1 VAILSNKFSSPV
13 VKGSECRFYSLFEAE
28 NMKRIV
34 ILIVLVAI
42 AGVAGIVRSSVGS
55 VAELRQLASH
65 RNTADVR
72 QEIRQSYELA
82 PGARVELSGLNG
94 AVKIET
100 SDTKTAEIYIERTAS
115 CQEAMDRRK
124 ITIEADANSLRIR
137 GEKSQDA
144 GFFSRF
150 FGSSAN
156 ERTTLKLPRQIALT
170 AKGVNGSF
178 ITGDIDGAVEVTG
191 INGRV
196 QVGSAAGTANFKGIN
211 GNMVVGLKRIDQ
223 EGVTLS
229 GINGNIELQL
239 GADVNADFDA
249 RGMNGQVISDLPNV
263 AIDKEKRGKYGAR
276 IGSGGAGI
284 TAKGINGNIRFTRGA
299 GESVSSA
306 VVD

>member
-1 VAILSNKFSSPV
+1 
-13 VKGSECRFYSLFEAE
+13 
-28 NMKRIV
+28 MKRIL

-65 RNTADVR
+65 RNAADVR
-72 QEIRQSYELA
+72 QEIRQTYELA

-115 CQEAMDRRK
+115 SQEALDRRK
-124 ITIEADANSLRIR
+124 VTIEADANSLRIR
-137 GEKSQDA
+137 GEKSDDA

-156 ERTTLKLPRQIALT
+156 ERTTLKLPRQIALY
-170 AKGVNGSF
+170 AKGVNGAFVTS
-178 ITGDIDGAVEVTG
+178 DIDGAVEIAGV
-191 INGRV
+191 NGRV
-196 QVGSAAGTANFKGIN
+196 QIGSALGTATFKGIN
-211 GNMVVGLKRIDQ
+211 GSMVVGLKKIDQ

-249 RGMNGQVISDLPNV
+249 RGLNGRVISDLPGV
-263 AIDKEKRGKYGAR
+263 EIDKQKRGNYWAR

-284 TAKGINGNIRFTRGA
+284 TAKGINGNIRFTRAA
-299 GESVSSA
+299 GDAAPATSV
-306 VVD
+306 D

>member
-1 VAILSNKFSSPV
+1 
-13 VKGSECRFYSLFEAE
+13 
-28 NMKRIV
+28 MKRIV

-42 AGVAGIVRSSVGS
+42 AGVAGVVRSSVGS
-55 VAELRQLASH
+55 VAELRGLVSH
-65 RNTADVR
+65 KNTADVR

-100 SDTKTAEIYIERTAS
+100 SDSKTAEIYIERTAS
-115 CQEAMDRRK
+115 TQEAMDRRK
-124 ITIEADANSLRIR
+124 VTIEADANSLRIR
-137 GEKSQDA
+137 GDKSEDA

-150 FGSSAN
+150 LGSSAN
-156 ERTTLKLPRQIALT
+156 ERTTLKLPRQIALS

-178 ITGDIDGAVEVTG
+178 ITSDIDGAVEITG

-196 QVGSAAGTANFKGIN
+196 QVGSAVGSARFSGIN
-211 GNMVVGLKRIDQ
+211 GSMMVGLKRIDG

-249 RGMNGQVISDLPNV
+249 RGLNGRVISDLPNV
-263 AIDKEKRGKYGAR
+263 EIEKSKRRSYSAR

-284 TAKGINGNIRFTRGA
+284 TAKGINGNIRFTRAATRDCTRGCQLLI
-299 GESVSSA
+299 
-306 VVD
+306 

>member
-1 VAILSNKFSSPV
+1 
-13 VKGSECRFYSLFEAE
+13 
-28 NMKRIV
+28 MKRIV

-65 RNTADVR
+65 KNTADVR
-72 QEIRQSYELA
+72 QEIRQTYELA

-115 CQEAMDRRK
+115 TQEAMDRRK
-124 ITIEADANSLRIR
+124 VTIEADANSLRIR
-137 GEKSQDA
+137 GEKADDA

-156 ERTTLKLPRQIALT
+156 ERTTLKLPRQIALS
-170 AKGVNGSF
+170 AKGVNGAFVTS
-178 ITGDIDGAVEVTG
+178 DIDGAVEITG
-191 INGRV
+191 VNGRV
-196 QVGSAAGTANFKGIN
+196 QVGSAVGSATFKGIN
-211 GNMVVGLKRIDQ
+211 GNMVVGLKKIEQ

-249 RGMNGQVISDLPNV
+249 RGLNGRVISDLPNV
-263 AIDKEKRGKYGAR
+263 SIDKEKRGSYWAR
-276 IGSGGAGI
+276 IGTGGAGI
-284 TAKGINGNIRFTRGA
+284 TAKGINGNIRFTRA
-299 GESVSSA
+299 AAAETAA
-306 VVD
+306 VGQD

>member
-1 VAILSNKFSSPV
+1 
-13 VKGSECRFYSLFEAE
+13 
-28 NMKRIV
+28 MKRIV

-65 RNTADVR
+65 KNTADVR
-72 QEIRQSYELA
+72 QEIRQTYELA

-115 CQEAMDRRK
+115 TQEAMDRRK
-124 ITIEADANSLRIR
+124 VTIEADANSLRIR
-137 GEKSQDA
+137 GEKSDDA
-144 GFFSRF
+144 GFFSRL

-156 ERTTLKLPRQIALT
+156 ERTTLKLPRQIALY
-170 AKGVNGSF
+170 AKGVNGAFVTS
-178 ITGDIDGAVEVTG
+178 DIDGVVEVTG
-191 INGRV
+191 VNGRV
-196 QVGSAAGTANFKGIN
+196 QVGSAVGSATFKGIN
-211 GNMVVGLKRIDQ
+211 GNVVVGLKKIEQ

-249 RGMNGQVISDLPNV
+249 RGLNGRVISDLPNV
-263 AIDKEKRGKYGAR
+263 SIDKEKRGNYWAR
-276 IGSGGAGI
+276 IGTGGAGI
-284 TAKGINGNIRFTRGA
+284 TAKGINGNIRFTRA
-299 GESVSSA
+299 AAAETAA
-306 VVD
+306 VGQD